1 MSRNTVLFSPLV
13 GLHSFSSNSIQNYAH
28 TVKDILPSFQTT
40 NQYVAQFSYGPSFRT
55 KRTLFDY
62 FRRSFKSSSNEEFQ
76 KEKEHFSYKLPVL
89 PGFLTKKQVSAD
101 NFFRGE

>member
-1 MSRNTVLFSPLV
+1 MHETKTDDICNVQVDQKYLFGQTYNVLNEHV
-13 GLHSFSSNSIQNYAH
+13 
-28 TVKDILPSFQTT
+28 
-40 NQYVAQFSYGPSFRT
+40 QYVAQFSYGPSFRT

-62 FRRSFKSSSNEEFQ
+62 FRRSFNSSSTEEFQ
-76 KEKEHFSYKLPVL
+76 KLKEHFSYKLPVL